1 MCKVDHS
8 RRSFLRTASLTSMAG
23 FYASPFLIGLNSLA
37 AMAQGSGLS
46 DYRALVCV
54 FLQGGNDGHGTV
66 IATDPTSFSAFT
78 QARSG
83 APGLAYPMNELLP
96 ITSTCSATPG
106 LRIRLTGSADNSAAI
121 CSHPLLHSHL
131 SDLPNF
137 NRCND

>member
-66 IATDPTSFSAFT
+66 MRRT
-78 QARSG
+78 QRRSARSRRRG
-83 APGLAYPMNELLP
+83 REHRDWL
-96 ITSTCSATPG
+96 
-106 LRIRLTGSADNSAAI
+106 IR
-121 CSHPLLHSHL
+121 
-131 SDLPNF
+131 
-137 NRCND
+137 